1 MALMARDKKLSP
13 PLCKQI
19 LIFPMLDDR
28 TNKPMP
34 ELEDFSKAVWSVRD
48 NQTGWEALIGEKA
61 GSSDPKAVSEY
72 AAPARAES
80 VAGLPPTYIEC
91 GQLDIFVYEDMKFA
105 TRLAEA
111 SVPIELHIYP
121 GQPHGFQMFA
131 SKATYG
137 AMSTSNVLNA
147 IKNA

>member
-1 MALMARDKKLSP
+1 
-13 PLCKQI
+13 
-19 LIFPMLDDR
+19 MLDDR

-34 ELEDFSKAVWSVRD
+34 ELEEFSKAIWSVRD

-61 GSSDPKAVSEY
+61 GSPDLKAVSEY

-131 SKATYG
+131 PSTAYG
-137 AMSTSNVLNA
+137 TMSTSNILNA